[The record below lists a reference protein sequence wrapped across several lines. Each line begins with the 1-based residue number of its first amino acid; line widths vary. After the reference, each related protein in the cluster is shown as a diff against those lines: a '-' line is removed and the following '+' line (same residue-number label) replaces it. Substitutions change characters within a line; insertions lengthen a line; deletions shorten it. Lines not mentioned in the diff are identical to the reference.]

1 MKTQN
6 ILKTAIGILEVL
18 AVVLAKI
25 EVNVNTKSTDTEND
39 SGDNFS
45 KAGGKS
51 FSINFKF
58 K

>member
-6 ILKTAIGILEVL
+6 ILKAAIGILEVL
-18 AVVLAKI
+18 AVVLTKI
-25 EVNVNTKSTDTEND
+25 EVNVNTKSTEND

>member
-6 ILKTAIGILEVL
+6 ILKAAIGILKVL

-25 EVNVNTKSTDTEND
+25 EINVNTKSTENNSD
-39 SGDNFS
+39 DDFG
-45 KAGGKS
+45 KADGKS

>member
-6 ILKTAIGILEVL
+6 ILKAAIGILEVL
-18 AVVLAKI
+18 AVMLAKI
-25 EVNVNTKSTDTEND
+25 EVNVNTKSTEND
-39 SGDNFS
+39 YFDDDFS

-51 FSINFKF
+51 FSINIKF